1 MGTEKVR
8 FDCGGIKLAGVYHRA
23 AGDPP
28 RAAIV
33 SHGFAGSKD
42 SEKWLFVSEGLAREG
57 FPVFRFDYSGIGE
70 SGGKFEDVTLTGRI
84 AELRAASKFV
94 MDYFGVRE
102 IAPIGSSFG
111 GVTAL
116 YAANDPGVVCTVISS
131 TPVDFEFFKSIE
143 NTTEDADGL
152 LDLGGMK
159 VKRALVG
166 DVGKYDIAA
175 QAARVSKALVVHGAN
190 DELVPPR
197 HAGVIF
203 GAAREPKELLMVDGA
218 DHAFTQWPHR
228 EIFLHKSLEWLK
240 KFFNKKQR

>member
-1 MGTEKVR
+1 MVGR
-8 FDCGGIKLAGVYHRA
+8 
-23 AGDPP
+23 
-28 RAAIV
+28 
-33 SHGFAGSKD
+33 
-42 SEKWLFVSEGLAREG
+42 
-57 FPVFRFDYSGIGE
+57 IGE

-102 IAPIGSSFG
+102 IAPVGISFG

-131 TPVDFEFFKSIE
+131 APVDFEFFKSIE

-166 DVGKYDIAA
+166 VEEILKVAEQPLKPAEPEEAAA
-175 QAARVSKALVVHGAN
+175 QPETDKDKIAPEAA
-190 DELVPPR
+190 PP
-197 HAGVIF
+197 H
-203 GAAREPKELLMVDGA
+203 L
-218 DHAFTQWPHR
+218 T
-228 EIFLHKSLEWLK
+228 
-240 KFFNKKQR
+240 N